1 MIQKKALIFAKKIIV
16 ENVQESYAWLQR
28 WKEKSHITFKI
39 LSGNRKLLQ
48 QKWLMKEGVVGN
60 VSPNV
65 FYQTANLNIF
75 TTNLDYFMNDFQIK
89 PINISLKSALM
100 ESSVKY
106 ESQAWQ

>member
-1 MIQKKALIFAKKIIV
+1 MVDEGRSSGKRL
-16 ENVQESYAWLQR
+16 SQR
-28 WKEKSHITFKI
+28 
-39 LSGNRKLLQ
+39 
-48 QKWLMKEGVVGN
+48 
-60 VSPNV
+60 

-75 TTNLDYFMNDFQIK
+75 TTNLDYFMNDFQIN